1 MIEITNDPA
10 FTRGYH
16 TQWHCRRCN
25 QPVPDE
31 EHCDVDGVHRVFRS
45 SDVVHGAAIVAR
57 TSTCRLIITV
67 LAAALVGAFTVGSVD
82 RMPALHLATPFDD
95 AVMDIIRGA
104 ICLFLYGIGA
114 ALLGMLADTALRRYG
129 AYRVPRDQ

>member
-1 MIEITNDPA
+1 
-10 FTRGYH
+10 
-16 TQWHCRRCN
+16 
-25 QPVPDE
+25 
-31 EHCDVDGVHRVFRS
+31 
-45 SDVVHGAAIVAR
+45 
-57 TSTCRLIITV
+57 LIITV